1 MQLHKL
7 RTLLCSQASHARTS
21 QNIVS
26 GRERAATTDVSRI
39 VAVAH
44 TTMSIGMDNTT
55 KTINQP
61 LVRKRSK
68 TTLGEVVGKSWYF
81 VKTTNSQTNTHT
93 ASARRPQHMLD
104 LPHWAFRGGL
114 HRRLA
119 RPCSLKC
126 VQTQTNH
133 KKPYR
138 YLFFPLYIDICIIY
152 IFAGLCWF
160 LLCFVFCFVVF
171 LWCFCGV
178 FVVFLWCFFCLFVCL
193 FVCL

>member
-26 GRERAATTDVSRI
+26 GRERAKATDVSRI

-81 VKTTNSQTNTHT
+81 VKTANKHTHCQRKAT
-93 ASARRPQHMLD
+93 AIH
-104 LPHWAFRGGL
+104 
-114 HRRLA
+114 
-119 RPCSLKC
+119 
-126 VQTQTNH
+126 V
-133 KKPYR
+133 
-138 YLFFPLYIDICIIY
+138 
-152 IFAGLCWF
+152 
-160 LLCFVFCFVVF
+160 
-171 LWCFCGV
+171 
-178 FVVFLWCFFCLFVCL
+178 
-193 FVCL
+193 